1 MGDSQGGKLAI
12 FLVILIWIVT
22 GVLSS
27 HFRGG
32 IFMVRP
38 KPGGAEREVS

>member
-1 MGDSQGGKLAI
+1 MMGDGQGGRLAI
-12 FLVILIWIVT
+12 LLIWVVS

-32 IFMVRP
+32 IFMIRP
-38 KPGGAEREVS
+38 KSGGAEREVRIG